1 MDFKGTKLD
10 WKLDYPVIYADD
22 YFQTHICEIPD
33 IYTHQEAK
41 ANALLISKAPE
52 MLEMLEKAKTE
63 LSRIKNSMRAHPDCT
78 EGSEFDDYTS
88 SAEECENNIEQLIK
102 QATELCENT

>member
-1 MDFKGTKLD
+1 MIFKGTK
-10 WKLDYPVIYADD
+10 WKCVIPAGYGKD
-22 YFQTHICEIPD
+22 TLIMNGTD
-33 IYTHQEAK
+33 IIASMVKFEGK
-41 ANALLISKAPE
+41 RANALLISKAPE

-88 SAEECENNIEQLIK
+88 SAEDCENNIEQLIK
-102 QATELCENT
+102 QATEL